1 MWDYDES
8 MKATLIC
15 AFAAVSVIVSPAEDI
30 LFTNRTAT
38 FRTLDGKTFYNVTL
52 VKGDQ
57 DGVIWRTGASGG
69 RICYTNLPPHLLQSW
84 GINTNRIDLAL
95 ARAQRKAAADAH
107 YRSVAAMESAV
118 TLKQYREAQ
127 ARAAAQGPARER
139 ETQRQAD
146 MAKIESLRQQIHVA
160 RDSLRH
166 MEAAAQEAN
175 QARINNPSAPFF
187 YVKENTRI
195 DLMND
200 EKRLQQLEEQYA
212 AKYGKAP

>member
-1 MWDYDES
+1 M
-8 MKATLIC
+8 IC

-38 FRTLDGKTFYNVTL
+38 FRTLDGKTFYNVAL
-52 VKGDQ
+52 VKGDL

-69 RICYTNLPPHLLQSW
+69 RVCYTNLPPRLLQSW

-95 ARAQRKAAADAH
+95 ARAQRKATADAH
-107 YRSVAAMESAV
+107 YRSVAAMESTVA
-118 TLKQYREAQ
+118 LKHYREAQ

-139 ETQRQAD
+139 EAQREAD
-146 MAKIESLRQQIHVA
+146 LAKIESLRQQIYVA

-166 MEAAAQEAN
+166 MEVAAQQAN
-175 QARINNPSAPFF
+175 LARIDNPNAPFF

-195 DLMND
+195 DLIND

-212 AKYGKAP
+212 AKYRRAP